1 VAHLEVVVD
10 DFDTDTRSVS
20 VDLSSLGLGIVE
32 LSDSGMQGDQVIHD
46 DVWTARIVHNGLQ
59 SGTIP
64 IVVIMEDYWVTVQQN
79 SSIQVANAP
88 PRVIHV
94 DFSPGSTLRG
104 ESIEVTIGAYDGHGI
119 QSVAVNLQSIGGDL
133 VQLSNT
139 GKEDWDWQLS
149 GESQTSIIDTWSGT
163 FEVPASMSPG
173 RQNIPILLEDNA
185 GASISTTQ
193 IGSIYSS
200 TNGKLAETVL
210 IGNQPPSISN
220 LTFLKDGNEVDQV
233 TSLVSGGQQNYTM
246 EVLIHDYDGVSSVQA
261 KIGRLAPIGQ
271 SEEWLLLVDDGS
283 GPDRFA
289 KDGIFSLS
297 FSARSS
303 LSAGE
308 MTLLIRAT
316 DVFLSTT
323 PPSEQLHNVSIIKSD
338 SGPSGASWMTEHST
352 EIVIASMLLLLT
364 MGVVAFVQIIRNS
377 ELQ

>member
-1 VAHLEVVVD
+1 
-10 DFDTDTRSVS
+10 
-20 VDLSSLGLGIVE
+20 
-32 LSDSGMQGDQVIHD
+32 
-46 DVWTARIVHNGLQ
+46 VHNGLQ
-59 SGTIP
+59 SGAIP

-79 SSIQVANAP
+79 SSIQVSNAP
-88 PRVIHV
+88 PRVLHI
-94 DFSPGSTLRG
+94 DFSPGSTFRG
-104 ESIEVTIGAYDGHGI
+104 ESIDVTIGAYDGHGI

-139 GKEDWDWQLS
+139 GQEDWDWKLS
-149 GESQTSIIDTWSGT
+149 GEQRASLIDIWSGT

-193 IGSIYSS
+193 IGSVYSS
-200 TNGKLAETVL
+200 TIGKLADSVL

-220 LTFLKDGNEVDQV
+220 LTFLKDGNEVGEL

-246 EVLIHDYDGVSSVQA
+246 EVSIHDYDGVSSVQA

-271 SEEWLLLVDDGS
+271 SEEWLLLVDDGT
-283 GPDRFA
+283 GPDRSA

-303 LSAGE
+303 LSEGE
-308 MTLLIRAT
+308 MSILIRAT

-323 PPSEQLHNVSIIKSD
+323 PASEQLHNVSIVKSD
-338 SGPSGASWMTEHST
+338 AGSKGTSWISDHST
-352 EIVIASMLLLLT
+352 ELVLASMLLLLS
-364 MGVVAFVQIIRNS
+364 MGVVAFVQIVRNS
-377 ELQ
+377 ELE